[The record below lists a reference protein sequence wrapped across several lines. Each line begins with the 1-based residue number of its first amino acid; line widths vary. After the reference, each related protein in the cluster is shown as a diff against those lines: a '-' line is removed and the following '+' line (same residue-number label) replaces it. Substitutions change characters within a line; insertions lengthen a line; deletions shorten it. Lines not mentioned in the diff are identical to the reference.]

1 MNRRETERILA
12 VIHRVRASGERA
24 ALATVVRVKG
34 SAYRREGA
42 RIVVREDRTYEC
54 LLSGGCLEPAVADAA
69 ARVMATGEPVV
80 VSYDLTDDSVWGLGI
95 GCTGAVDILIERLGD
110 DPLARAW
117 LSVLERAEP
126 AVLVTGLAGV
136 SGRLLVRDDDDEVLG
151 CLSAAGIESAA
162 VARARA
168 RLSASQ
174 PISGTEALGHADLF
188 FEVSVP
194 PPQLVIF
201 GAGPD
206 AAPLVRD
213 ARELG
218 FAVTVVD
225 VREGFLTAD
234 RFPGATLVSA
244 HFGRFAETVPLDA
257 RSVVVIMNHHLER
270 DERSLSFALASE
282 ARYIGVLGPRR
293 RYLTLMERLRQNGA
307 AFDAASLS
315 RVRSPVGLAL
325 GAETPEEIAVS
336 IVGEI
341 IAVLRGFDAGFLA
354 GREGSLHAPDKHV
367 LARS

>member
-1 MNRRETERILA
+1 MNRRETERILD

-69 ARVMATGEPVV
+69 ARVMASGEPVV
-80 VSYDLTDDSVWGLGI
+80 VTYDLTDDSVWGLGI

-117 LSVLERAEP
+117 FAVLERADE
-126 AVLVTGLAGV
+126 AVLVTGLRGV
-136 SGRLLVRDDDDEVLG
+136 SGRLLVRRDEGVLG
-151 CLSAAGIESAA
+151 HLDDASIESAA
-162 VARARA
+162 IADARA
-168 RLSASQ
+168 RLVVSR
-174 PISGTEALGHADLF
+174 PVSGTEAIGHADLF

-194 PPQLVIF
+194 PPRLVIF

-206 AAPLVRD
+206 AAPLVRE

-225 VREGFLTAD
+225 VREAFLTAE
-234 RFPGATLVSA
+234 RFPGATLVPA
-244 HFGRFAETVPLDA
+244 HFSRFAETVPLDA
-257 RSVVVIMNHHLER
+257 RSFVVIMNHHLER

-282 ARYIGVLGPRR
+282 ARYIGVLGPRP
-293 RYLTLMERLRQNGA
+293 RYLTLMERMRAKGI

-325 GAETPEEIAVS
+325 GAETSEEIAVS

-341 IAVLRGFDAGFLA
+341 VAVLQGFEGGFLT
-354 GREGSLHAPDKHV
+354 GREGSLHAPDSHV